1 VFVRRWFLLALS
13 CVVLALPSW
22 ARGEVTTPA
31 PLGPMEW
38 TAGIGVLKEHP
49 IRPSVV
55 APVGVAFPVA
65 RLGTDFLL
73 YFRAEVGVPIWV
85 SQSLSLPFLAK
96 FYLRYGLTERVG
108 LRLGVAAGVDLALN
122 DVKERLSSLLLSSLA
137 VDVRLSKRFGVLLE
151 PQFGLGHDG
160 RLGTYS
166 TWFPRVSCG
175 FYF

>member
-1 VFVRRWFLLALS
+1 MRCWFLLALS

-38 TAGIGVLKEHP
+38 TAGIGVLKEQP

-65 RLGTDFLL
+65 GLGTDFLL
-73 YFRAEVGVPIWV
+73 HFGAEVGVPIWV
-85 SQSLSLPFLAK
+85 SQSLSVPFLAK
-96 FYLRYGLTERVG
+96 FYLRYSLTETVG
-108 LRLGVAAGVDLALN
+108 LRLGVAPGVDLALN
-122 DVKERLSSLLLSSLA
+122 DSKERLSLLLLNSLA

-166 TWFPRVSCG
+166 TWFPRVSCA